1 MGAAG
6 PATGP
11 AARAVGGRRTAGAP
25 PGPLRRALDGLYD
38 AGAALAGLCLV
49 AMLGLIVAQ
58 MVARWTGETLR
69 GASDYAG
76 YCMAAASFLAFAH
89 ALNRG
94 SHIRVGLLLGA
105 LGPVAG
111 PDGRTTAAR
120 RALETLCL
128 AAGAAVSVYLA
139 FYAVRAVRW
148 SWRFG
153 DVSQGQD
160 ATPLWI
166 PQSAMAVG
174 AVLLAV
180 AFVDNLALRLFTGR
194 DRIVPDAE
202 SAGRGGAAPEALA
215 AGPGGDPGTV
225 PAPVEAHATR
235 GAPGPRGV

>member
-1 MGAAG
+1 MAAPETASGAASG
-6 PATGP
+6 
-11 AARAVGGRRTAGAP
+11 AARAA
-25 PGPLRRALDGLYD
+25 RRALDALYD
-38 AGAALAGLCLV
+38 LGAALAGACLV
-49 AMLGLIVAQ
+49 AMLALIVAQ
-58 MVARWTGETLR
+58 MVARWTGGTLR

-105 LGPVAG
+105 LGPAPG
-111 PDGRTTAAR
+111 PDGRTTRAR
-120 RALETLCL
+120 GALETLCL
-128 AAGAAVSVYLA
+128 AAGTAVSAYIA

-148 SWRFG
+148 SLAFG

-174 AVLLAV
+174 AVLLAI
-180 AFVDNLALRLFTGR
+180 AFVDNLVVRIATGR

-202 SAGRGGAAPEALA
+202 AAGRAGARPQALDAPPGPGVADVHA
-215 AGPGGDPGTV
+215 AGR
-225 PAPVEAHATR
+225 ER
-235 GAPGPRGV
+235 

>member
-1 MGAAG
+1 MAG
-6 PATGP
+6 PD
-11 AARAVGGRRTAGAP
+11 AARGEAGAG
-25 PGPLRRALDGLYD
+25 PGALRRALDALYG

-105 LGPVAG
+105 LGPAPD
-111 PDGRTTAAR
+111 PDGRTTRAR
-120 RALETLCL
+120 GALEAACL

-139 FYAVRAVRW
+139 FYAIRAVRW
-148 SWRFG
+148 SWKFG

-166 PQSAMAVG
+166 PQSAMAAG
-174 AVLLAV
+174 AVLLAI
-180 AFVDNLALRLFTGR
+180 AFVDNLVVRLATGR

-202 SAGRGGAAPEALA
+202 AAGRAGAPPAAIDAVGDGAAGVAGSAPGAAATVADVHAAGRG
-215 AGPGGDPGTV
+215 
-225 PAPVEAHATR
+225 
-235 GAPGPRGV
+235 